1 MDLQYLRKL
10 LKVVNAAGIDEI
22 EIEEEGSRIRITR
35 RNANA
40 SFAPP
45 AVYQTPGIPT
55 PVVTDVSIAS
65 EEPQK
70 EKRKEAPEK
79 SDEEKYH
86 VVRSPIVGTFYR
98 APDPSSDPYVN
109 IGDHVTEGTT
119 LCIVEAMK
127 LMNEIPSDVSGKI
140 VDILVENASPVEYN
154 QPLFYIQPD

>member
-10 LKVVNAAGIDEI
+10 LKVVNSAGIDEI

-35 RNANA
+35 RNANT
-40 SFAPP
+40 SFAQP
-45 AVYQTPGIPT
+45 AVYQAPALASPPAAEIP
-55 PVVTDVSIAS
+55 VAM
-65 EEPQK
+65 EEPR
-70 EKRKEAPEK
+70 EKKAESSGTPEET
-79 SDEEKYH
+79 SYH

-98 APDPSSDPYVN
+98 APDPDSDPYVN
-109 IGDHVTEGTT
+109 VGDHVNEGTT

-154 QPLFYIQPD
+154 QPLFYIEPD